1 MAFHLC
7 TLEVWRETGA
17 GGGGGGG
24 RGLRKREGRRKE
36 GPAAISSNF
45 RLHRLPSRL
54 SGTDAFWVSS
64 AAAAAIS
71 AGVFVRVWTVWLVGS
86 HLLFFVALFL
96 SFFVCFCCCL
106 VCSGVSFVV
115 GLFSALPGCCFLSFF
130 PVWVWFC
137 FLLSSV
143 CAGYFSVR

>member
-7 TLEVWRETGA
+7 TLEVWRETG

-24 RGLRKREGRRKE
+24 EGRGRREE

-64 AAAAAIS
+64 AAAVAIS
-71 AGVFVRVWTVWLVGS
+71 AGVFVRVWTVWLVGL

-96 SFFVCFCCCL
+96 SFFRLFWLLFGLLWCFVCGWSLQRFA
-106 VCSGVSFVV
+106 GV
-115 GLFSALPGCCFLSFF
+115 LFPVFF
-130 PVWVWFC
+130 PIWVLFC

-143 CAGYFSVR
+143 CAISV